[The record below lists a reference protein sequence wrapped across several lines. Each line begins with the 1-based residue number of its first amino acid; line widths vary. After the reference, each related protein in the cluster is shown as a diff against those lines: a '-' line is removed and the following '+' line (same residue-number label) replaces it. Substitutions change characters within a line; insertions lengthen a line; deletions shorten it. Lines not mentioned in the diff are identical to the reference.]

1 MFLLR
6 PDRCDDFPGQS
17 WPTSAGPGGGG
28 VVVVGGGKPGPGEPQ
43 LSLKHEKN
51 SVLVNQK

>member
-1 MFLLR
+1 MMISLGR
-6 PDRCDDFPGQS
+6 
-17 WPTSAGPGGGG
+17 AGPPVQGRWGGAGGGG
-28 VVVVGGGKPGPGEPQ
+28 QVEKPGPGEPQ